1 MELYISKQAGKHY
14 HHHRWDQRNLW
25 DHSHRC
31 YCRCCHLDR
40 CSVHDRCP
48 GSDRC
53 WDHTQDWSLQVQ
65 LGAVTTRGCAG
76 VINIYIYGDSH
87 ITARCGPFL
96 KTLSNF
102 VLIVITRG
110 DYMWGLIKT
119 KRGARKKENK
129 STFST
134 RLYFLTPSSEGFKC
148 TIILVQPGKKTES
161 YRHSQTQLQSL
172 VPMLLIWGP
181 LILLLVPGWQGSL
194 GNQSWTLS
202 AWVVSRT

>member
-1 MELYISKQAGKHY
+1 MLLQMLSPGQVFSARQVPWFWQVLGPHTGLVPTGTVGCSYYARMCRGHKH
-14 HHHRWDQRNLW
+14 
-25 DHSHRC
+25 
-31 YCRCCHLDR
+31 
-40 CSVHDRCP
+40 
-48 GSDRC
+48 
-53 WDHTQDWSLQVQ
+53 
-65 LGAVTTRGCAG
+65 
-76 VINIYIYGDSH
+76 GDSH

-134 RLYFLTPSSEGFKC
+134 RLYFPTPSSERFKC

-161 YRHSQTQLQSL
+161 YRHSQPQLQSL
-172 VPMLLIWGP
+172 VPMLRIWGP